1 MIMPFSP
8 NAHNRAKHLY
18 WLRYEQLVR
27 HVLFKSSRTMHYL
40 FATARPS
47 MTILM
52 LPCALY
58 ALIFPKGHQYLV
70 QKAFRQW
77 CVKIC
82 SFVQGTYKKFPHVSK
97 RVVCICITME
107 GDCKKVGFYKKKT
120 WEAGVKSHTSKSH
133 INRRNSF
140 WRVEIFL

>member
-1 MIMPFSP
+1 MPFSP

-18 WLRYEQLVR
+18 RFPYEQLVR
-27 HVLFKSSRTMHYL
+27 HVLFKSSRTMHHL

-70 QKAFRQW
+70 QKAFRQ
-77 CVKIC
+77 
-82 SFVQGTYKKFPHVSK
+82 
-97 RVVCICITME
+97 
-107 GDCKKVGFYKKKT
+107 
-120 WEAGVKSHTSKSH
+120 
-133 INRRNSF
+133 
-140 WRVEIFL
+140 